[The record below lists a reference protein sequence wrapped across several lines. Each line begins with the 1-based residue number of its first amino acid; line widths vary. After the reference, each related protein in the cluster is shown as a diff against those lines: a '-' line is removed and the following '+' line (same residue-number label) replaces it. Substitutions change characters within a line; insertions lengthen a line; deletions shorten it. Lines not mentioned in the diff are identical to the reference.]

1 MGTRPD
7 LDLTPGEL
15 ELLRAAG
22 KPDLPSRDVTVD
34 DRPRAS
40 RDLAPR
46 RRRSDFTRRPAL
58 SSTAAEKQAAGSLK
72 KEVLAPFGLGVL
84 VVIAALGVISLMAD
98 RSGGS
103 VFTTMLVA
111 ALALTGGLLWWTGQI
126 LKGATQP
133 AIDQLARGMEEV
145 EDGNYEVR
153 LRRVGA
159 SEFSELAEGFNR
171 MATIVSHQRDRLK
184 LLADTD
190 ALTDLANHRAFH
202 ERLRADLQA
211 AQESNTSLAVLTID
225 LDRFK
230 RVNDEHGHARG
241 DDVIRALARC
251 GQFTLRRGDVLARI
265 GGDEFAVLLV
275 DVSVEEAEAAV
286 RRLRERF
293 EAQTAPLGVSF
304 SAGIATAAR
313 GEAADELLAR
323 ADAAM
328 YRDKRERAASDRP
341 A

>member
-1 MGTRPD
+1 LAKKADLVLRAIQPDGEAANEHEHEAAWQLIRDDLFDRGASDAELEALVTKFAAKTATPYAEVVRRLLGEDMGEPAARTLFRRILGHRATLSKALDRPVHVRVAALDLLTMGTMGGSRPARYESRAI
-7 LDLTPGEL
+7 LVSPALL
-15 ELLRAAG
+15 EKALEEAGSDAITGLPQRAHFMSLLRHE
-22 KPDLPSRDVTVD
+22 LRQ
-34 DRPRAS
+34 
-40 RDLAPR
+40 R
-46 RRRSDFTRRPAL
+46 RRRN
-58 SSTAAEKQAAGSLK
+58 
-72 KEVLAPFGLGVL
+72 
-84 VVIAALGVISLMAD
+84 VVV
-98 RSGGS
+98 
-103 VFTTMLVA
+103 V
-111 ALALTGGLLWWTGQI
+111 
-126 LKGATQP
+126 
-133 AIDQLARGMEEV
+133 
-145 EDGNYEVR
+145 Y
-153 LRRVGA
+153 
-159 SEFSELAEGFNR
+159 
-171 MATIVSHQRDRLK
+171 
-184 LLADTD
+184 
-190 ALTDLANHRAFH
+190 
-202 ERLRADLQA
+202 
-211 AQESNTSLAVLTID
+211 ID